1 VVRLGVPPP
10 LSRVKA
16 SLGPAAEPTEEACLA
31 WVRVASAFVDPS
43 HSASG
48 TTPDIS
54 VLLVN
59 WNTRDL
65 VLRCLDSLPQGI
77 GRELTF
83 ETIVVDNGSSDGSA
97 DALRSRS
104 DIVLLANRM
113 NFGYAAAVNQAY
125 RSSRGPLLLLLNSD
139 VELLPGSIAVLE
151 KLLARHSDA
160 AAAAPLYRYPDGS
173 PQPFHFR
180 FPSFAV
186 TLANTSA
193 PFRHL
198 PGVKQRLRDYAML
211 DDDFSE
217 PRPVEQPSTSCLLLR
232 RSCLPFDN
240 VFDERFPIFFN
251 DVSLAQALANQGRQ
265 LWVTPDAV
273 VVHEDHASTRK
284 LGTTRKR
291 QYIASVV
298 RMLRDTEP
306 RRNVLLYKALLLA
319 QGVVLLG
326 LRRPD
331 ALSWRDLTAA
341 ASGDPGVLPSQ
352 PVAET

>member
-1 VVRLGVPPP
+1 M
-10 LSRVKA
+10 
-16 SLGPAAEPTEEACLA
+16 
-31 WVRVASAFVDPS
+31 ASAS
-43 HSASG
+43 ENRSASASG
-48 TTPDIS
+48 TAPDIS

-59 WNTRDL
+59 WNTREL

-77 GRELTF
+77 GGELTF
-83 ETIVVDNGSSDGSA
+83 ETIVVDNGSIDDSA
-97 DALRSRS
+97 ASLGSRS
-104 DIVLLANRM
+104 DIVLLANAT
-113 NFGYAAAVNQAY
+113 NLGYAAAVNQAY
-125 RSSRGPLLLLLNSD
+125 RCSRAPLLLLLNSD
-139 VELLPGSIAVLE
+139 VELLPGSIAALE
-151 KLLARHSDA
+151 KLLARDPDV

-198 PGVKQRLRDYAML
+198 PGVKQRLRNYAML

-217 PRPVEQPSTSCLLLR
+217 PRPVQQPSTSCLLLR
-232 RSCLPFDN
+232 RSCLPSDS
-240 VFDERFPIFFN
+240 VFDERYPIFFN
-251 DVSLAQALANQGRQ
+251 DVNLARALADDGRE
-265 LWVTPDAV
+265 LWVTPEAV

-298 RMLRDTEP
+298 QMLSDTEP
-306 RRNVLLYKALLLA
+306 RRNVLLYKGLLLA

-352 PVAET
+352 PVAER